1 MIHGMRSACVFL
13 TLVVLVAFGSVA
25 HSEAVSGLASVQ
37 IVNATSVPS
46 IALKINGRVVYENFP
61 QGLMSADAPTSI
73 LQAIYEAEDTAS
85 GRRAESAQITYEPN
99 TNQSLVILGDF
110 STDARN
116 GVRRDSDASRKIEKK
131 ENAPNVLFQVFSHV
145 ATEPPVRLRII
156 NGIPSK
162 SLTFVHGRRE
172 IVVKSGDFAVLSR
185 QPAIAQYL
193 AKVEGEE
200 ISLLMRQEGWVRNAM
215 IIFFLRNGRPAFM
228 RAFENKST
236 QAPGAFE
243 ENGSGTE
250 PDSP

>member
-1 MIHGMRSACVFL
+1 MRSACVFL
-13 TLVVLVAFGSVA
+13 ALVVVVAFGSDGY
-25 HSEAVSGLASVQ
+25 SEAVSGLASVQ

-46 IALKINGRVVYENFP
+46 IALKINGRVVYESFP
-61 QGLMSADAPTSI
+61 QGLQSADASTSI

-85 GRRAESAQITYEPN
+85 GRRGESAQITYQPN
-99 TNQSLVILGDF
+99 TNQSLVIFGDF
-110 STDARN
+110 STDARH
-116 GVRRDSDASRKIEKK
+116 GVRRNADPSRKIEKK
-131 ENAPNVLFQVFSHV
+131 ENAPNVRFQVFSHV

-162 SLTFVHGRRE
+162 NLTFIYGRRE

-185 QPAIAQYL
+185 QPAIAHYL
-193 AKVEGEE
+193 AKVDGEE
-200 ISLLMRQEGWVRNAM
+200 ISLLMRQEGRVRNAM

-236 QAPGAFE
+236 QASGAFK
-243 ENGSGTE
+243 NGSGTE